1 MVVVRVVVVVRV
13 DGGCEGCGDCET
25 HVVLLFMDPRVHFD
39 DEESLIFISTFLI

>member
-1 MVVVRVVVVVRV
+1 MVVRV
-13 DGGCEGCGDCET
+13 DGGCEGCGGTEGCGDCET